1 MLTSRKIRE
10 CSLILLFFTVDYI
23 SAGKNIEE
31 EQYGVKYA
39 TQCEVCKLVTKEVAE
54 QLSSKSSHGVI
65 ETGHRI
71 DSQRKKTDYNRSELR
86 LLETLENVCSSMMDY
101 RVHKERPDSTRWAKS
116 MSQTFK
122 TLHGLV
128 NKGVKVDL
136 GIPHEL
142 WDEPSAEIAQLR
154 TQCETFIEDNEED
167 VNDWYFGTQDN
178 PLQEVICNRL
188 VKDKTCLSEPYGKA
202 PQDVPEPQEGESKK
216 GDTGKKGGK
225 NKKKRKA
232 KSEL

>member
-1 MLTSRKIRE
+1 
-10 CSLILLFFTVDYI
+10 
-23 SAGKNIEE
+23 
-31 EQYGVKYA
+31 
-39 TQCEVCKLVTKEVAE
+39 VTKEVAD

-71 DSQRKKTDYNRSELR
+71 DSQRKKTEYNRSELR

-128 NKGVKVDL
+128 GGGGSFDL
-136 GIPHEL
+136 GKIIGVGWYNKAANPR
-142 WDEPSAEIAQLR
+142 AQKL
-154 TQCETFIEDNEED
+154 CETFIEDNEDD
-167 VNDWYFGTQDN
+167 VNSWYFGTQEN
-178 PLQEVICNRL
+178 SLQDALCQRI
-188 VKDKTCLSEPYGKA
+188 VKNKICLSEPYGQA
-202 PQDVPEPQEGESKK
+202 PQDLPEPQEETNKKKASKK
-216 GDTGKKGGK
+216 GDTGKKK
-225 NKKKRKA
+225 HKKV